1 METALQKLSK
11 ILELERTGGF
21 RNKAVIN
28 GIEAY
33 IPLWIEDARDQATT
47 ETAKVLVEQIGEL
60 LMDYGRL
67 GGPSARAKLIGP
79 IQERLNKAIE
89 AAQSASPSAPPPP
102 AAEPAAK
109 PRTEAELASRAA
121 EESPS
126 AEHLPPVQEVATLRE
141 TPTELPAGLQASVD
155 SVRGIGPRTSTLLHK
170 LGIETIQDLVTF
182 YPRRYVDF
190 ATLKPINRLEY
201 GEQVTIIGTV
211 WSTSTSRVRQ
221 NLTITRAVISD
232 GTATIQCTWFNQPH
246 LTKKLTTGLSVMVS
260 GTVDRHLGKQVFN
273 SPEWE
278 PVDKEQLHT
287 GRIVPVY
294 PLTAGLTSKM
304 MRTHIKRSVDYWA
317 RRIPDHIPE
326 DIRRRQKLMN
336 LETALSKIHFPD
348 SDPQLEDARRR
359 LAFDELFL
367 LQMGMLRLRQ
377 KWQAQPGV
385 PLAVSDEWLTE
396 FLGRLPYELTG
407 AQKQTLQEIRQDMAN
422 PVPMNRLLQ
431 GDVGSGKT
439 VVATAALAARGQGR
453 RSGGVDG
460 PYRDSGRATRRQD
473 STDGPRNKRPP
484 ADGQP
489 LGRRQGNHL

>member
-1 METALQKLSK
+1 METALQKLAK
-11 ILELERTGGF
+11 ILELERKGGF

-33 IPLWIEDARDQATT
+33 IPLWIEDAREQAAT

-79 IQERLNKAIE
+79 IQERLNKAIA
-89 AAQSASPSAPPPP
+89 AAQAVDLSAPPPP
-102 AAEPAAK
+102 PPAVEPPPA
-109 PRTEAELASRAA
+109 PHREAERATL
-121 EESPS
+121 EEKEPPRV
-126 AEHLPPVQEVATLRE
+126 EPLPPIQEVAPPAE
-141 TPTELPAGLQASVD
+141 TPTELPAGLQAAVD
-155 SVRGIGPRTSTLLHK
+155 SVRGIGPRTSSLMRK
-170 LGIETIQDLVTF
+170 LGIENIQDLITY

-211 WSTSTSRVRQ
+211 WSTSTSRVRK

-232 GTATIQCTWFNQPH
+232 GTSTIQCTWFNQPH

-260 GTVDRHLGKQVFN
+260 GTVDQHLGKKVFN

-278 PVDKEQLHT
+278 TVDKEQLHT

-304 MRTHIKRSVDYWA
+304 LRTHIKRAVDYWA
-317 RRIPDHIPE
+317 RRIPDHVPE
-326 DIRRRQKLMN
+326 DIRRRQHLMN

-348 SDPQLEDARRR
+348 SDLQLEDARRR

-377 KWQAQPGV
+377 KWQSQPGV
-385 PLAVSDEWLTE
+385 PLVG
-396 FLGRLPYELTG
+396 LGRVAGRVPRAPALR
-407 AQKQTLQEIRQDMAN
+407 ADQRSSAN
-422 PVPMNRLLQ
+422 PA
-431 GDVGSGKT
+431 GDSPGYGKT
-439 VVATAALAARGQGR
+439 
-453 RSGGVDG
+453 
-460 PYRDSGRATRRQD
+460 
-473 STDGPRNKRPP
+473 
-484 ADGQP
+484 
-489 LGRRQGNHL
+489 